1 MRSFLKTIVPK
12 TSQLIFSNKFTLI
25 NNYHSHEI
33 HYHDIVPLKYAK
45 NPFFIIE
52 NFKVEL
58 SPEKN
63 LQDMKKQIK
72 ELYPNVKNLKVYEA
86 FTLAEFS
93 GTSPLNEI
101 IQNDFILKV
110 NNEFLYKII
119 PELEKKKFK
128 SFDLQKK
135 FINNEE
141 KEVVSFQDNLGS
153 RTF

>member
-1 MRSFLKTIVPK
+1 
-12 TSQLIFSNKFTLI
+12 
-25 NNYHSHEI
+25 
-33 HYHDIVPLKYAK
+33 
-45 NPFFIIE
+45 
-52 NFKVEL
+52 
-58 SPEKN
+58 
-63 LQDMKKQIK
+63 MKKQIK
-72 ELYPNVKNLKVYEA
+72 ELYPNVNNLKVYEA

-119 PELEKKKFK
+119 PELEKKKFQ